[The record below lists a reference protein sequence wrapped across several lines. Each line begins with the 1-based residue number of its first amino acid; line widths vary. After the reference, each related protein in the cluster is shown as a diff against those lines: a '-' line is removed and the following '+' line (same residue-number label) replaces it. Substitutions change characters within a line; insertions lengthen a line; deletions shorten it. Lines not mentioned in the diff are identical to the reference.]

1 MTRWTR
7 NVIGL
12 AMIASLLGLFFGSQ
26 VSAGEWTLVGAR
38 YQGMGGAGVA
48 TVNDSFASYWNPAA
62 LAAAQSYDAA
72 INFDVVASV
81 EGDALQTIDEI
92 EEQFDQTN
100 IDAIIDQIGVDAT
113 ITGPQQAEVDALL
126 LQLEKLGDDGI
137 GVIGTASSGLNLRWR
152 RYAVFSRGTAGF
164 AVDPTYDAVN
174 VTTDVEA
181 VSTSIV
187 NNESGARVRGLGV
200 IESGIGYGHTFALPV
215 VGDVS
220 VGANLKYLRG
230 FTYSKY
236 IGYRTLEDAKLDF
249 ADSDLR
255 KESDNFGLDLGIMY
269 KPFDFLRVG
278 MVARNVNSPK
288 FKTGR
293 DPSDPDRRKHFKLDA
308 QVRAGAAYYPFSN
321 DILVIATDFDFTE
334 NESDLLDSYKSR
346 LWSFGAEFNVPIPVV
361 SIALRAGGYMNTASG
376 ADHSFVFT
384 GGLGLRV
391 WLLSLELAGGAAPS
405 SSEIKADGKKY
416 PNRVNGSAVLAI
428 RGNF

>member
-1 MTRWTR
+1 MTRRTR

-12 AMIASLLGLFFGSQ
+12 AMIASLLGLSFGSP
-26 VSAGEWTLVGAR
+26 VSAGEWALVGAR

-72 INFDVVASV
+72 INFDIVGSV
-81 EGDALQTIDEI
+81 EGNALQVIDEI
-92 EEQFDQTN
+92 EEQFEETN
-100 IDAIIDQIGVDAT
+100 IDGILDGLGPGGPTPADEAILDDLV
-113 ITGPQQAEVDALL
+113 AE
-126 LQLEKLGDDGI
+126 LEKLGKSGH
-137 GVIGTASSGLNLRWR
+137 GVVGTGSTGLNLRWQ
-152 RYAVFSRGTAGF
+152 RYAVFSRGNVEF
-164 AVDPTYDAVN
+164 AIDPTFDEEN
-174 VTTDVEA
+174 VEFVDSSPGA
-181 VSTSIV
+181 NSLID
-187 NNESGARVRGLGV
+187 NDSGARVRGLGV
-200 IESGIGYGHTFALPV
+200 IETGVGYGHTFALPV

-230 FTYSKY
+230 FTYAKFV
-236 IGYRTLEDAKLDF
+236 GYRSLEDAKLDF
-249 ADSDLR
+249 GDSNLR

-269 KPFDFLRVG
+269 KPFDFLQVG

-293 DPSDPDRRKHFKLDA
+293 DGFDPDRRKHFKLAA

-321 DILVIATDFDFTE
+321 DMLVIASDLDLTGNKT
-334 NESDLLDSYKSR
+334 DLLDSYESR
-346 LWSFGAEFNVPIPVV
+346 LWSIGAEFKVPIKVV
-361 SIALRAGGYMNTASG
+361 SLALRGGGYLNTASG
-376 ADHSFVFT
+376 ADHSFVLT

-391 WLLSLELAGGAAPS
+391 WLLTLDLAGGASPS

-416 PNRVNGSAVLAI
+416 PNRVNLSAVLAI